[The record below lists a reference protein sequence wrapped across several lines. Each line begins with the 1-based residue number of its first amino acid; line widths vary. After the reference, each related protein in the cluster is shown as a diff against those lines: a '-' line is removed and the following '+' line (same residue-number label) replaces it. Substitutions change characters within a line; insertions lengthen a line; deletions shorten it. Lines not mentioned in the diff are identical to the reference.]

1 MASHL
6 NVLRKLY
13 DIHIKGLPLKEKYK
27 KLYRRKLYER
37 YTTLG
42 KNNFHTYVKR
52 AFSGMEGI
60 DNKRI
65 RKQLS
70 NHMKKIKR
78 DIDMQDTY
86 ISKAWDLLSNLDKP
100 ISYDEYLYEVYSK

>member
-1 MASHL
+1 M
-6 NVLRKLY
+6 
-13 DIHIKGLPLKEKYK
+13 
-27 KLYRRKLYER
+27 
-37 YTTLG
+37 G
-42 KNNFHTYVKR
+42 KNNFHAYVKR

-78 DIDMQDTY
+78 DISIQDTY
-86 ISKAWDLLSNLDKP
+86 ISKAWDLLSNIDKS